1 MRGSVSR
8 RSLVLLLLLAAL
20 WGASYAFIKVA
31 LEELSPVFVVFARI
45 ALGAAVLA
53 PIALARGAFAPARRH
68 LGPLALVAAVQTVA
82 PFLLITLGETRI
94 SSALTGI
101 LVASAPIFTALLAA
115 AFVPAEGLGRWGVAG
130 IALGMV
136 GIVVLFGADLGGSGE
151 ALLGGALVLL
161 ASLGYAV
168 GALVAK
174 ARLGA
179 VSPVGVAASVMA
191 LGTLALLPT
200 VPFAAPAQAPGL
212 GVIAALLALGA
223 GGTGVAFLLF
233 YTLNADL
240 GPSRASVVAY
250 VAPVFSVVYGV
261 ALLDE
266 PFTAATAIGLVLI
279 LAGSWIAATGRSP
292 TFRRSPAPDAGS
304 DRPWTA
310 APSPSPRT
318 PSSSR

>member
-1 MRGSVSR
+1 MPR
-8 RSLVLLLLLAAL
+8 RSLLLLLLLAAL

-31 LEELSPVFVVFARI
+31 LEELSPTFLVFARI

-53 PIALARGAFAPARRH
+53 PIALARGAFAPARSH
-68 LGPLALVAAVQTVA
+68 LAPLAVVAAVQTVA
-82 PFLLITLGETRI
+82 PFLLIALGETRI

-115 AFVPAEGLGRWGVAG
+115 GFVPTERLDPVAAGG
-130 IALGMV
+130 IVLGMV
-136 GIVVLFGADLGGSGE
+136 GILVLFGADLGGSAD

-168 GALVAK
+168 GALIAK
-174 ARLGA
+174 ARLA
-179 VSPVGVAASVMA
+179 EVPPVGVAAGVMA

-212 GVIAALLALGA
+212 GVLAALVALGA
-223 GGTGVAFLLF
+223 GGTGLAFLLF

-250 VAPVFSVVYGV
+250 VAPVFSVLYGV

-266 PFTAATAIGLVLI
+266 RFTVATAIGLVLI
-279 LAGSWIAATGRSP
+279 LAGSWIAATGRLP
-292 TFRRSPAPDAGS
+292 TRVSAPAAGS
-304 DRPWTA
+304 PGAWTA
-310 APSPSPRT
+310 GPCPSGRT